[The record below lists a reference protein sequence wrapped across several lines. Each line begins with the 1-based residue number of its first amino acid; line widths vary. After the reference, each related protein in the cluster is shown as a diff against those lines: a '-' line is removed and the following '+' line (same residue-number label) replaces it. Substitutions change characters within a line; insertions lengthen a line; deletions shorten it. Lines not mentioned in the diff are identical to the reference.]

1 MNGFDNIIGYTA
13 VKQDLEQICDAL
25 RHPEVYAKLGASTPH
40 GLLLYGE
47 PGVGKTLMA
56 TSLIAASGRPA
67 FTCRKD
73 QSGSDFLKSI
83 RDTFDK
89 AKENAPSIVFLDDLD
104 KFSNCDIDLP
114 DAEEYVT
121 VQSCIDELK
130 GCEVFVLATA
140 NNKRKLPHSLLR
152 AGRFDRVME
161 ITAPHGADAEKII
174 KHYLKGKEFVGD
186 IDTKLIAR
194 MMDGRSC
201 AELETVINAAAV
213 YAGAE
218 RADCITEQH
227 FIEACLKTCF
237 AVSAKSNDEDD
248 LDWHLRRLPP
258 QKERRSQAV
267 ACHEAGHTVIAE
279 VLCPGSVTL
288 STIRGDNT
296 HFGGFTLF
304 YKDESVDDFAWMECE
319 IISMLGGKAAL
330 EQKYGVLDLGS
341 SADLES
347 AFDTVKELVRSCCL
361 CGFHLRGTGYQN
373 SQAALAHQ
381 EQAVAA
387 EIEKYY
393 RKAKEILAANRDF
406 FECVEK
412 ELIEKG
418 LLTGKDLQ
426 RIRGECDS
434 DALAG

>member
-1 MNGFDNIIGYTA
+1 MNEFDNIIGYNA
-13 VKQDLEQICDAL
+13 AKADLEQLCDAL
-25 RHPEVYAKLGASTPH
+25 RNPTAYTKLGASTPH

-56 TSLIAASGRPA
+56 ASLIAASGRPS

-73 QSGSDFLKSI
+73 QSGSDFIKVI
-83 RDTFDK
+83 RETFAQ

-114 DAEEYVT
+114 DAEEFVT
-121 VQSCIDELK
+121 VQSCIDDLR

-140 NNKRKLPHSLLR
+140 NNTRKLPRSLLR

-174 KHYLKGKEFVGD
+174 QHYLNGKNIVGD
-186 IDTKLIAR
+186 LDVKLIAR

-218 RADCITEQH
+218 RAERITEQH
-227 FIEACLKTCF
+227 FIEACLRTCF
-237 AVSAKSNDEDD
+237 AVSAKSDDDDELD
-248 LDWHLRRLPP
+248 LHLDFSP
-258 QKERRSQAV
+258 QHKERKSQSV
-267 ACHEAGHTVIAE
+267 TCHEAGHAVIAE

-288 STIRGDNT
+288 TTIRGDNN

-304 YKDESVDDFAWMECE
+304 YRDESVDAFTWLECE
-319 IISMLGGKAAL
+319 IISALGGRAAL

-341 SADLES
+341 SVDLQT

-361 CGFHLRGTGYQN
+361 CGFQLHGTEYQN
-373 SQAALAHQ
+373 SQTALAHQ

-393 RKAKEILAANRDF
+393 RKAKEILSANRAF
-406 FECVEK
+406 FECVEQ
-412 ELIEKG
+412 ELAEKK
-418 LLTGKDLQ
+418 LLTMHDLS
-426 RIRGECDS
+426 RIRRGCDMLP
-434 DALAG
+434 AAG

>member
-1 MNGFDNIIGYTA
+1 MNEFDNIIGYA
-13 VKQDLEQICDAL
+13 IIKQDLANICDVL
-25 RHPEVYAKLGASTPH
+25 RHPTAYTKLGASTPH
-40 GLLLYGE
+40 GLLLHGE

-56 TSLIAASGRPA
+56 TSLIAASGRPS

-73 QSGSDFLKSI
+73 QSGSDFIKVI
-83 RDTFDK
+83 RETFST

-114 DAEEYVT
+114 DAEEFVT
-121 VQSCIDELK
+121 VQSCIDDLK

-140 NNKRKLPHSLLR
+140 NNTRKLPRSLLR

-161 ITAPHGADAEKII
+161 ITAPHGVDAEKII
-174 KHYLKGKEFVGD
+174 QHYLTGKNIAGD
-186 IDTKLIAR
+186 LDVKLIAR

-218 RADCITEQH
+218 RAERITEQH
-227 FIEACLKTCF
+227 FIEACLRTCF
-237 AVSAKSNDEDD
+237 AVSAKSDDDDE
-248 LDWHLRRLPP
+248 LDWHLRRLSPM
-258 QKERRSQAV
+258 KERRSQSV
-267 ACHEAGHTVIAE
+267 ACHEAGHAVIAE

-288 STIRGDNT
+288 TTIRGDNN

-304 YKDESVDDFAWMECE
+304 YKDETVDAFTWLECE
-319 IISMLGGKAAL
+319 IISALGGKAAL

-341 SADLES
+341 SVDLQT

-361 CGFHLRGTGYQN
+361 CGFQLHGTEYQN

-393 RKAKEILAANRDF
+393 RKAKEILAANREF
-406 FECVEK
+406 FEKVEQ
-412 ELIEKG
+412 ELSEKK
-418 LLTGKDLQ
+418 LLTMRDLT
-426 RIRGECDS
+426 RIRQECGVLP
-434 DALAG
+434 AAG

>member
-1 MNGFDNIIGYTA
+1 MKEFDNIIGYAA
-13 VKQDLEQICDAL
+13 VKQDLEQICDVL
-25 RHPEVYAKLGASTPH
+25 RHPEAYAKLGAATPK
-40 GLLLYGE
+40 GLLLHGE
-47 PGVGKTLMA
+47 PGVGKTLMG
-56 TSLIAASGRPA
+56 TSLISASGRPA

-73 QSGSDFLKSI
+73 QSGGDFLKSI
-83 RDTFDK
+83 CDTFAQ
-89 AKENAPSIVFLDDLD
+89 AKENAPSIVFLDDVD

-121 VQSCIDELK
+121 VQSCIDDLK

-140 NNKRKLPHSLLR
+140 NNTRKLPRSLLR

-161 ITAPHGADAEKII
+161 IPAPHGTDAERII
-174 KHYLKGKEFVGD
+174 RHYLAGKNIVGD
-186 IDTKLIAR
+186 LDVKLIAR

-213 YAGAE
+213 YAGYE
-218 RADCITEQH
+218 RADHITEKH
-227 FIEACLKTCF
+227 FIEACLQTIF
-237 AVSAKSNDEDD
+237 AVSAKSDDDDELD
-248 LDWHLRRLPP
+248 LHLDFSP
-258 QKERRSQAV
+258 QHKERKSQSV
-267 ACHEAGHTVIAE
+267 TCHEAGHAVIAE

-288 STIRGDNT
+288 TTIRGDNN

-304 YKDESVDDFAWMECE
+304 RKDDSVDDFTWMECQ
-319 IISMLGGKAAL
+319 IISTLGGRAAL
-330 EQKYGVLDLGS
+330 EQKYGILDLGS
-341 SADLES
+341 SADLQS

-381 EQAVAA
+381 EQVVAA

-406 FECVEK
+406 FERVEQ
-412 ELIEKG
+412 ELIEKK
-418 LLTGKDLQ
+418 LLTMRDLE
-426 RIRGECDS
+426 RIRGECETNS
-434 DALAG
+434 PAG

>member
-1 MNGFDNIIGYTA
+1 MKEFDAIIGYKA
-13 VKQDLEQICDAL
+13 VKQDLANICDVL
-25 RHPEVYAKLGASTPH
+25 QNPEAYAKLGAATPK
-40 GLLLYGE
+40 GLLLHGE

-56 TSLIAASGRPA
+56 ASLIAASGRPA

-73 QSGSDFLKSI
+73 QSGGDFLKSI

-89 AKENAPSIVFLDDLD
+89 AKENSPSIVFLDDLD

-121 VQSCIDELK
+121 VQSCIDDLK

-140 NNKRKLPHSLLR
+140 NNVRKLPRSLLR

-174 KHYLKGKEFVGD
+174 QHYLNGKNIVGD
-186 IDTKLIAR
+186 LDVKLIAR

-201 AELETVINAAAV
+201 AELESVINAAAV

-218 RADCITEQH
+218 RADRITEQH
-227 FIEACLKTCF
+227 FIEACLRTCF
-237 AVSAKSNDEDD
+237 AVSAKSDDDDE
-248 LDWHLRRLPP
+248 LDWHLRRLSPM
-258 QKERRSQAV
+258 KERKSQSV
-267 ACHEAGHTVIAE
+267 ACHEAGHAVIAE

-288 STIRGDNT
+288 TTIRGDNN

-304 YKDESVDDFAWMECE
+304 YKDETVDAFTWLECE
-319 IISMLGGKAAL
+319 IISALGGRAAL

-341 SADLES
+341 SVDLQT

-361 CGFHLRGTGYQN
+361 CGFQLHGTGYQN

-393 RKAKEILAANRDF
+393 RKAKEILAANREF
-406 FECVEK
+406 FEHVEQ
-412 ELIEKG
+412 ELTEKK
-418 LLTGKDLQ
+418 LLTMRDLD
-426 RIRGECDS
+426 RIRRECGV
-434 DALAG
+434 LPVAG